1 MQYLTNMYVSY
12 LKTVHNIVV
21 PVINQDKENKN
32 KAILGPLTFVENFK
46 YNIPI
51 KLTK

>member
-21 PVINQDKENKN
+21 LVINQDKENKN
-32 KAILGPLTFVENFK
+32 KTILRPVTFVANLK
-46 YNIPI
+46 YNIPM